1 MLESVGKKL
10 NQARLKRGL
19 TIDEAA
25 YATKLRPDKIAALEA
40 DDYSRF
46 ANNIYAKGF
55 LQIYAR
61 YLNVDVSDFARTL
74 DNANPISVSDYQY
87 LTNAPTPRRE
97 TTHVERDER
106 KPPSLAPL
114 LFFVVIIAV
123 GLLFS
128 WIYMKA
134 QQISQGD
141 KTVKTTQTTEE
152 AAPSAVATP
161 VPAPATPAPA
171 PARAVIAPAAAT
183 PAPAPVVAPAPAPAP
198 AQVAVAA
205 TPFPRP
211 QQIAATPA
219 PQPPLVAPT
228 PLLVRAAAP
237 TPRVAA
243 PTPLTFQPTNPAAA
257 TPAPVR
263 ATPAPTVQLATATP
277 GQLPSVART
286 EPPRNSDQDFVRPTP
301 VNPTTDPSTRPPAS
315 SGLNEVQVA
324 VVKKTWVTVRKDD
337 PKAAPIFEDYIY
349 PSANPLKLKGA
360 RFFIDARDPNSV
372 QITKNGLPYA
382 YQAPNIPVQ

>member
-1 MLESVGKKL
+1 MVETVGKKL

-25 YATKLRPDKIAALEA
+25 HATKLRPDKIAALEA

-61 YLNVDVSDFARTL
+61 FLNVDVSDFARTL

-87 LTNAPTPRRE
+87 LSNAPTPRRE
-97 TTHVERDER
+97 TTHVQREER

-114 LFFVVIIAV
+114 LVFVVIIAI
-123 GLLFS
+123 GLGAS
-128 WIYMKA
+128 WVYMKA
-134 QQISQGD
+134 QQISQVD
-141 KTVKTTQTTEE
+141 KEVKTTQTTEDVTTTH
-152 AAPSAVATP
+152 VATP
-161 VPAPATPAPA
+161 APPSPVLAPAPA
-171 PARAVIAPAAAT
+171 PAPA
-183 PAPAPVVAPAPAPAP
+183 VAPAPAPAP
-198 AQVAVAA
+198 ALAPAPV
-205 TPFPRP
+205 
-211 QQIAATPA
+211 AATPA
-219 PQPPLVAPT
+219 PAVAPRPQPVVVATPAPQAPLVAPT
-228 PLLVRAAAP
+228 PLMIVRAA
-237 TPRVAA
+237 T
-243 PTPLTFQPTNPAAA
+243 PAAA
-257 TPAPVR
+257 TPAAVR
-263 ATPAPTVQLATATP
+263 ATPAPLHFTPVAPVQAPAATP
-277 GQLPSVART
+277 LQVPGVART
-286 EPPRNSDQDFVRPTP
+286 ELPRSSDQDFVRPTP
-301 VNPTTDPSTRPPAS
+301 VEPTTNPSAQLPP

-324 VVKKTWVTVRKDD
+324 AVKKTWVTVRRDD
-337 PKAAPIFEDYIY
+337 PKAPPIFEDYIY